1 MMYNISA
8 TWGSWTSIGS
18 DAHDNATF
26 RSNPAFYV
34 NLINGQVPG
43 YPPGAKREG
52 AYLTVGI
59 INLVHNAGTYVE
71 TNCWLKSAV
80 VEYDMIIEHNAVT
93 FDGSTDQGRLVSLA
107 NNTSPANIQ
116 AVNEIQPTTLDGIT
130 EWLAMFVNANASV
143 VLNSV
148 GGKEATYSPDY
159 STYNPVVA
167 QHMDLFATG
176 AEELRFLDPTD
187 SVIFKYNQIM
197 FRGGVVESGVPN
209 IMERGHIDAGLSLDQ
224 TVAAKQTLT
233 QNVFKS
239 DLKWYAGATAI
250 ELITVLLV
258 LPMFWGWWTLGGTN
272 YTMSP
277 LTMALAFDSPL
288 LADVNSAAGAKGVV
302 REIGNVQLK
311 FGLVSE
317 TDCAL
322 ESTNGG
328 QEDGAASGR
337 LGIAEAGSVVR
348 PRRGMKF
355 SK

>member
-18 DAHDNATF
+18 DVHDNATF

-43 YPPGAKREG
+43 YPPDAKREG

-71 TNCWLKSAV
+71 TNCWLKSAM
-80 VEYDMIIEHNAVT
+80 VEYDVIIENNAVT

-130 EWLAMFVNANASV
+130 GWLAMFVNANASV
-143 VLNSV
+143 GLNSV
-148 GGKEATYSPDY
+148 GGKQATYSPDY
-159 STYNPVVA
+159 LTYNPVVA

-176 AEELRFLDPTD
+176 AKELKFLDPTE

-209 IMERGHIDAGLSLDQ
+209 IMERGHIDAGLSLNQ
-224 TVAAKQTLT
+224 TVMAKQTLT

-239 DLKWYAGATAI
+239 DLRWYAGATAI

-317 TDCAL
+317 TDRAL
-322 ESTNGG
+322 ESSNGG